1 MTLEKLKSEM
11 IVAMKSGD
19 KFRKNVISAMIAQ
32 IKNVAIDKNCRDNIT
47 EDMVNEV
54 LLKYKKMTQEMIDT
68 CPADRVETL
77 EEYKKQMIVVA
88 EFAPTLINDETE
100 IKMIVTELVNK
111 NGFELVKSNRGNIM
125 KVVAAELKGKVDMG
139 VVSKVVGGML
149 K

>member
-1 MTLEKLKSEM
+1 MTLEQLKSEM

-68 CPADRVETL
+68 CPTERIETL
-77 EEYKKQMIVVA
+77 EEYKKQMAVVA
-88 EFAPTLINDETE
+88 EFAPTLINDEAE
-100 IKMIVTELVNK
+100 IKTIITELVNK

-125 KVVAAELKGKVDMG
+125 KVVAAELKGKADMG
-139 VVSKVVGGML
+139 IVSKVVGGML